1 MEYRQAKGKEKSKHT
16 NKAKELY
23 TKGFIQKT
31 YGYI

>member
-23 TKGFIQKT
+23 KKVLYKKT
-31 YGYI
+31 IGYI